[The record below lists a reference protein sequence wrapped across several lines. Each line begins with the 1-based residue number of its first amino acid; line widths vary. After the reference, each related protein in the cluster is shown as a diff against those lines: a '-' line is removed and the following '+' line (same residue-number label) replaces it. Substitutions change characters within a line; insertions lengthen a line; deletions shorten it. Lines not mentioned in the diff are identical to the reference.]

1 MGKTGEVVLGSNA
14 ALDDGVILAY
24 LSPRK
29 GIDSTLRIGDNA
41 VVRSGSVIYAG
52 STIGN
57 HLETGHNVVIREE
70 NVIGDHF
77 SIWNNSVIDYGCT
90 IGANVKIHCNIYIAQ
105 FTVLEDDVF
114 LAPGVTIA
122 NDIHPGCSDS
132 RECMRG
138 PVIKRG
144 AQIGVNVTILPF
156 ITIGERA
163 LVGSGAVVSKDV
175 PPETVVFGNP
185 ARVRGSIYDL
195 DCVTD
200 IRDKGPYV

>member
-1 MGKTGEVVLGSNA
+1 MGKTGDVVLGPDA
-14 ALDDGVILAY
+14 VLDDGIILAY

-29 GIDSTLRIGDNA
+29 GIDSTLRIGGNA

-52 STIGN
+52 TTIGD

-70 NVIGDHF
+70 NKIGDHF

-90 IGANVKIHCNIYIAQ
+90 IGNNVKIHCNIYIAQ

-122 NDIHPGCSDS
+122 NDIHPGCPDS
-132 RECMRG
+132 RACMKG
-138 PVIKRG
+138 PIIKRG
-144 AQIGVNVTILPF
+144 VQIGVNVTILPF

-163 LVGSGAVVSKDV
+163 LIGSGAVVTKDV
-175 PPETVVFGNP
+175 PPETIVFGNP
-185 ARVRGSIYDL
+185 AQVRGSIYDL

>member
-1 MGKTGEVVLGSNA
+1 MLGSNA